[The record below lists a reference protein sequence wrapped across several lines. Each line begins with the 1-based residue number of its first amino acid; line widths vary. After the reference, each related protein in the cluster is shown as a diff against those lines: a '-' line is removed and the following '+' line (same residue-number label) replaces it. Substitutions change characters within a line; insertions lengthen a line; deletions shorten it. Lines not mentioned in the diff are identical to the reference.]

1 MNNIEIKQA
10 CGGWKIEGTFVHY
23 NYKRRKCFITF
34 QGELFEFPPF
44 DCTKYRVLITQKLG
58 VYFAKN
64 FSLKF

>member
-34 QGELFEFPPF
+34 KGELFEFP
-44 DCTKYRVLITQKLG
+44 R
-58 VYFAKN
+58 FAKQDQGC
-64 FSLKF
+64 S